1 MVLLARVEEIVEDM
15 HKNKNYVNVIE
26 GLLNKIEE
34 LTKENETV
42 VYDLE
47 YYKEVNEDNAKE
59 IDRLNKL
66 VKNVKGE
73 INDN

>member
-59 IDRLNKL
+59 IARLNKL